1 MGSFTL
7 QCIADFKEH
16 NDYVVSVDI
25 SLDGKIGVSGGYND
39 TVFVWDIRGRKVVQS
54 IDGAAAM
61 GFGIKL
67 SVDKKV
73 LYTCGGYVDRT
84 IQVWDLDSAKCIETL
99 IGHEYAIDCLEI
111 THDGK
116 FLVSAS
122 MDKTIKVWDLYSH
135 KCIKT
140 ITGHVGPILS
150 LKITP
155 DLKYIISGGGGK
167 YDNTVRV
174 WNICRSKLPSD
185 AQIPSKNISK
195 IQYSIPG
202 KYILNLS
209 RKGIQLRDHQ
219 TGLIKTELKGHKA
232 YIKQVWINPEG
243 NMIIS
248 ASLDRT
254 IMIWNPG
261 TSSPS
266 SILKG
271 HTEGILDISISK
283 DQKRL
288 VSTGWGGQIIEW
300 NLDQNKE
307 RVRYHGHSECIE
319 FVSYIHGDEYVL
331 SIDSN
336 SNLKIWNLVTDE
348 CMITLSFP
356 ELISSNII
364 LDGLDNLHLGFMDG
378 SVQYWDMLEHKML
391 LNFIGHT
398 ELVSCL
404 ELVEAEQIIYSGS
417 LDCTIR
423 EWDINTGDCIG
434 IFEGHTGEITFIRKI
449 PGQNRIITASRDHT
463 IRVWEVNTGKCVA
476 VLTTNLLITSLSE
489 VQNSGQF
496 AYGTMQGEFKVIDI
510 S

>member
-1 MGSFTL
+1 MRGHTDRVNKVKITPDGRYVISGSNDYSVKIWDTVTL

-39 TVFVWDIRGRKVVQS
+39 TVFVWDIPGRNVVQS

-174 WNICRSKLPSD
+174 WNIRRSKSWRC
-185 AQIPSKNISK
+185 ANTFQKYQQNS
-195 IQYSIPG
+195 IQYS
-202 KYILNLS
+202 
-209 RKGIQLRDHQ
+209 R
-219 TGLIKTELKGHKA
+219 E
-232 YIKQVWINPEG
+232 
-243 NMIIS
+243 
-248 ASLDRT
+248 
-254 IMIWNPG
+254 
-261 TSSPS
+261 
-266 SILKG
+266 
-271 HTEGILDISISK
+271 
-283 DQKRL
+283 
-288 VSTGWGGQIIEW
+288 
-300 NLDQNKE
+300 
-307 RVRYHGHSECIE
+307 
-319 FVSYIHGDEYVL
+319 
-331 SIDSN
+331 
-336 SNLKIWNLVTDE
+336 
-348 CMITLSFP
+348 
-356 ELISSNII
+356 
-364 LDGLDNLHLGFMDG
+364 
-378 SVQYWDMLEHKML
+378 
-391 LNFIGHT
+391 
-398 ELVSCL
+398 
-404 ELVEAEQIIYSGS
+404 IY
-417 LDCTIR
+417 
-423 EWDINTGDCIG
+423 
-434 IFEGHTGEITFIRKI
+434 FE
-449 PGQNRIITASRDHT
+449 S
-463 IRVWEVNTGKCVA
+463 
-476 VLTTNLLITSLSE
+476 
-489 VQNSGQF
+489 
-496 AYGTMQGEFKVIDI
+496 
-510 S
+510 